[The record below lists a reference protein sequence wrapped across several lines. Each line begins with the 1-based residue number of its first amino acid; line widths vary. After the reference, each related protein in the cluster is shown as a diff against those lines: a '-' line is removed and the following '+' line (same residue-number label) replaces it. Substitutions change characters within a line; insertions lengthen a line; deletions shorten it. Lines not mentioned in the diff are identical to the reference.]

1 MVKIQEMPESPTDDD
16 EHATSLS
23 SKVKAF
29 LTISRAKIQLGT
41 PPHPLLGLILGATFA
56 SQLISKP
63 ALLYLALYFL
73 LITFACNINCLF
85 DVDIDKKYKHY
96 MSDAVQT
103 VGKRNVKILLVLEAA
118 LIFVLVTLLFDMGHI
133 ITPIL
138 ALSGLFF
145 GYVYSADPI
154 RVKKRGFW
162 SPFPVLIG
170 LYTLPVLGGWFIFQN
185 SLSLYIIVFAIG
197 YAFLNEGITLVN
209 TCEDYREDMAEGI
222 KTWAHVFSLKR
233 TVSLAFLF
241 TIVGGLLAVL
251 GVVLKPFLSGFSNYN
266 IYSSIAFIAMGIINT
281 LLILKTS
288 GDIFQAK
295 RSDDLES
302 SCKNAAKNMPKWFIT
317 TRYPL
322 LMMGLLILY
331 CF

>member
-1 MVKIQEMPESPTDDD
+1 MVKIQEMPEESDFD
-16 EHATSLS
+16 ENDSQLS
-23 SKVKAF
+23 KKLKAF

-41 PPHPLLGLILGATFA
+41 PPHPLLGLILGATVA

-63 ALLYLALYFL
+63 ALIYLVLYFL

-85 DVDIDKKYKHY
+85 DVKIDRKYKHY
-96 MSDAVQT
+96 MSDAVKT
-103 VGKRNVKILLVLEAA
+103 IGKKNVKILLVLEVIAIFIMIFM
-118 LIFVLVTLLFDMGHI
+118 LIDIGHV

-145 GYVYSADPI
+145 GYIYSADPI
-154 RVKKRGFW
+154 RVKKRGLW

-170 LYTLPVLGGWFIFQN
+170 LYTLPVLGGWFIFQ
-185 SLSLYIIVFAIG
+185 SGLTLYIVIFSIG

-222 KTWAHVFSLKR
+222 KTWAHLFTLKK
-233 TVSLAFLF
+233 TMDLAFIF
-241 TIVGGLLAVL
+241 TVIGGLLAVS
-251 GVVLKPFLSGFSNYN
+251 GVILKPVMNGFSDYN
-266 IYSSIAFIAMGIINT
+266 VYSSIIFISMGVINT

-288 GDIFQAK
+288 GDIFRAK
-295 RSDDLES
+295 KSEDLEQ

-322 LMMGLLILY
+322 LAMGFLIL
-331 CF
+331 CCV